1 MCGGVVFGY
10 TDQGEPLNDPQ
21 VLSSARASG
30 LQLWKNGI
38 VPFIVGGSANEDDRT
53 TFKSARKY
61 MEKISCI
68 RFVFK

>member
-1 MCGGVVFGY
+1 V
-10 TDQGEPLNDPQ
+10 NDPQ

-30 LQLWKNGI
+30 LQLWKNGT
-38 VPFIVGGSANEDDRT
+38 VPFIVGGSANKDDRII
-53 TFKSARKY
+53 FKSARKY